1 MVWVRGRGP
10 HVHTPLEYLGLMAL
24 GLAAG
29 AFGTLIGAG
38 GGFALMPLL
47 IMFYPHDSPAT
58 LTSISLAV
66 VFFNALS
73 GSEAYALA
81 KRIDYRSALLFSA
94 ATLPGAVLGAL
105 NTQAVPRRAF
115 DFIFGGAVLA
125 LAVFLAFRKA
135 GRETSI
141 PSATGGVTRSITDAH
156 GQTFTYSFNPALGV
170 GASLV
175 VGYVSSFLGIGGG
188 IIHVPLL
195 VYLLHFP
202 VHVATATSHLILAFM
217 AFAGTLTHVLAGSFA
232 TGAHRTAALA
242 IGVVAGAQIGAGL
255 SDRIRGGAIVRL
267 LALGLAALGLRI
279 VLLALGWW
287 Q

>member
-1 MVWVRGRGP
+1 M
-10 HVHTPLEYLGLMAL
+10 HTSVEYLGLMAL

-29 AFGTLIGAG
+29 VFGTLIGAG
-38 GGFALMPLL
+38 GGFVLMPLL
-47 IMFYPHDSPAT
+47 IMLYPNDSAAT

-105 NTQAVPRRAF
+105 NTQAVPRQTF
-115 DFIFGGAVLA
+115 DFVFGGAVLA
-125 LAVFLAFRKA
+125 LAVFLAFKKA
-135 GRETSI
+135 GPNAPNAPVSPDAR
-141 PSATGGVTRSITDAH
+141 PPAHGVTRCLTDAH
-156 GQTFTYSFNPALGV
+156 GQTFTYSFNPSLGV
-170 GASLV
+170 GLSLV

-217 AFAGTLTHVLAGSFA
+217 AFTGTLTHVLSGSFA

-242 IGVVAGAQIGAGL
+242 IGVVAGAQIGARL
-255 SDRIRGGAIVRL
+255 SERVGGVAIVRL
-267 LALGLAALGLRI
+267 LAAGLAVLGVRI

-287 Q
+287 K

>member
-1 MVWVRGRGP
+1 M
-10 HVHTPLEYLGLMAL
+10 HTPPEYLGLMAL

-29 AFGTLIGAG
+29 VFGTLIGAG
-38 GGFALMPLL
+38 GGFVLMPLL
-47 IMFYPHDSPAT
+47 IMLYPDDSAAT
-58 LTSISLAV
+58 LTAISLAV

-105 NTQAVPRRAF
+105 NTQAVPRRTF
-115 DFIFGGAVLA
+115 DFVFGGAVLA
-125 LAVFLAFRKA
+125 LAIFLAFRKA
-135 GRETSI
+135 KPDTPDAR
-141 PSATGGVTRSITDAH
+141 PPAGGVTRCITDAH
-156 GQTFTYSFNPALGV
+156 GQTFTYTFNASLGV
-170 GASLV
+170 GLSLL
-175 VGYVSSFLGIGGG
+175 VGYISSFLGIGGG

-217 AFAGTLTHVLAGSFA
+217 AFTGTLTHVLTGSFA

-242 IGVVAGAQIGAGL
+242 IGVVAGAQIGARL
-255 SDRIRGGAIVRL
+255 SERVGGMAILRL
-267 LALGLAALGLRI
+267 LAAGLAVLGVRI

-287 Q
+287 K